1 MKINILDSSDDI
13 PLRLTSTLNQVS
25 LQVEVTELLL
35 TIGLIFLL
43 ICISALVS
51 GAEVAFFSL
60 KKADLEEMQEHGD
73 EKDLRVL
80 KLLEKPKYLLAGLL
94 IGNNLVNITIV
105 ILSYYLTFKQ
115 VNFGGSQ
122 VVVLFVQTIA
132 VTFLLVMFGE
142 VVPKVYA
149 SANNQKTTKTT
160 AAFIVFMLWF
170 FNPFSWFLVAGTD
183 IIDKRFKQRTQQVS
197 MDELNQA
204 IEMTY
209 DEAPENPEEK
219 DILKGIVNFGNISVK
234 QVMIP
239 RQDIQAISMDMDFVS
254 LKVTVAEWGYSRIPV
269 YTESLD
275 HIEGI
280 LYLKDLLAH
289 MDELATFHWQ
299 SLLRKPFFVPE
310 KKRIDD
316 LFRDFQT
323 KHTHMAIVVDEYGGC
338 AGLITLEDVLEEI
351 VGEINDEYDDDV
363 ENLLSKID
371 ESTYLCLGKMQLQD
385 LSKHIGFDTDV
396 FEEIKG
402 DADTLAGLIL
412 EIAGRIP
419 GIDETISYEGYE
431 FVVTEAD
438 SRRISTVRIT
448 VPKLKEG
455 ENGASDNQEI

>member
-1 MKINILDSSDDI
+1 MDNSDDI
-13 PLRLTSTLNQVS
+13 PLRLTSTLQQVS
-25 LQVEVTELLL
+25 LQVEVIELLL
-35 TIGLIFLL
+35 TIGLILL
-43 ICISALVS
+43 LVCISAIIS

-60 KKADLEEMQEHGD
+60 KKTDLEEMEEHGD
-73 EKDLRVL
+73 EKDVRVL
-80 KLLEKPKYLLAGLL
+80 RLLEKPKELLAGLL

-115 VNFGGSQ
+115 INFGGSQ
-122 VVVLFVQTIA
+122 VLVLLIQTIA

-149 SANNQKTTKTT
+149 SANNQKTTKIFSG
-160 AAFIVFMLWF
+160 FIAFMLWVF
-170 FNPFSWFLVAGTD
+170 KPFSWFLVVGTD
-183 IIDKRFKQRTQQVS
+183 LIDKRFKQKTQQVS

-209 DEAPENPEEK
+209 DETPENPEEK

-239 RQDIQAISMDMDFVS
+239 RQDIQAISMDMDYLS
-254 LKVTVAEWGYSRIPV
+254 LKTTVSEWGYSRIPI

-289 MDELATFHWQ
+289 MDESASFQWQ

-351 VGEINDEYDDDV
+351 VGEINDEYDDEA

-371 ESTYLCLGKMQLQD
+371 DNTYLCLG
-385 LSKHIGFDTDV
+385 
-396 FEEIKG
+396 
-402 DADTLAGLIL
+402 
-412 EIAGRIP
+412 
-419 GIDETISYEGYE
+419 
-431 FVVTEAD
+431 
-438 SRRISTVRIT
+438 
-448 VPKLKEG
+448 
-455 ENGASDNQEI
+455 

>member
-1 MKINILDSSDDI
+1 MDSSDDI
-13 PLRLTSTLNQVS
+13 PLRLTSTLGQVS
-25 LQVEVTELLL
+25 LQVEVSELML
-35 TIGLIFLL
+35 TIGLIILL
-43 ICISALVS
+43 IGVSAIIS
-51 GAEVAFFSL
+51 GCEVAFFSL
-60 KKADLEEMQEHGD
+60 KKTDLDELQENGG
-73 EKDLRVL
+73 EKDKQVLR
-80 KLLEKPKYLLAGLL
+80 LLEKPKDLLAGLL

-115 VNFGGSQ
+115 IKVEGSQ
-122 VVVLFVQTIA
+122 VVLLLVQTIT

-149 SANNQKTTKTT
+149 SANNQKTTKVFSG
-160 AAFIVFMLWF
+160 FIAIMLWF
-170 FNPFSWFLVAGTD
+170 FKPFSWFLVIGTD
-183 IIDKRFKQRTQQVS
+183 LIDKRFKQKNQQVS

-209 DEAPENPEEK
+209 DETPDNPEEK

-239 RQDIQAISMDMDFVS
+239 RQDIQAISMDMDFVL
-254 LKVTVAEWGYSRIPV
+254 LKTTVAEWGYSRIPV

-289 MDELATFHWQ
+289 MGEVASFNWQ

-351 VGEINDEYDDDV
+351 VGEINDEYDDET

-371 ESTYLCLGKMQLQD
+371 ESTFLCHGKMQLQD
-385 LSKHIGFDTDV
+385 LSKQIGFDADV

-419 GIDETISYEGYE
+419 GINETIIYEGYE

-448 VPKLKEG
+448 IPKPNEG
-455 ENGASDNQEI
+455 DNYESDTQEI

>member
-1 MKINILDSSDDI
+1 MDNSDDI
-13 PLRLTSTLNQVS
+13 PLRLTSTLQQVS
-25 LQVEVTELLL
+25 LQVEVIELLL
-35 TIGLIFLL
+35 TIGLILL
-43 ICISALVS
+43 LVCISAIIS

-60 KKADLEEMQEHGD
+60 KKTDLEEMEEHGD
-73 EKDLRVL
+73 EKDVRVL
-80 KLLEKPKYLLAGLL
+80 RLLEKPKELLAGLL

-115 VNFGGSQ
+115 INFGGSQ
-122 VVVLFVQTIA
+122 VLVLLIQTIA

-149 SANNQKTTKTT
+149 SANNQKTTKIFSG
-160 AAFIVFMLWF
+160 FIAFMLWVF
-170 FNPFSWFLVAGTD
+170 KPFSWFLVVGTD
-183 IIDKRFKQRTQQVS
+183 LIDKRFKQKTQQVS

-209 DEAPENPEEK
+209 DETPENPEEK

-239 RQDIQAISMDMDFVS
+239 RQDIQAISMDMDYLS
-254 LKVTVAEWGYSRIPV
+254 LKTTVSEWGYSRIPI

-289 MDELATFHWQ
+289 MDESASFQWQ

-351 VGEINDEYDDDV
+351 VGEINDEYDDEA

-371 ESTYLCLGKMQLQD
+371 DNTYLCLGKMQLQD

-419 GIDETISYEGYE
+419 GINESISFEGYE

-448 VPKLKEG
+448 VPKPNEG
-455 ENGASDNQEI
+455 ETDAADTPEI